1 MLASTLACKLLKAS
15 CTATGCVVTTV
26 SPPSVAT
33 SRTCLKRPFGYAAIL
48 EPARLRDGLGALAT
62 LLDARA
68 AGVRV
73 ETVGV
78 GVRQEWVGLEPSF
91 DRAYVDHYW
100 RDDPWAASIW
110 HQPVGAVGH
119 GDALAPR
126 AVLEASAFHNELARP
141 RGAST
146 PRPTSLRR
154 LSRHI

>member
-1 MLASTLACKLLKAS
+1 
-15 CTATGCVVTTV
+15 V

-48 EPARLRDGLGALAT
+48 EPARLRD
-62 LLDARA
+62 
-68 AGVRV
+68 
-73 ETVGV
+73 GV

-110 HQPVGAVGH
+110 HRPVRAVGH

-126 AVLEASAFHNELARP
+126 AVLEASAFHNELARA

-146 PRPTSLRR
+146 PRPTWLRR